1 LLKIFNYQAGTLK
14 YHEKIRKK
22 IFNHLHSL
30 PEEFWETNPIIS
42 GGYAIH
48 LLFKPLSSYDD
59 IDFYFHS
66 EEDFNSAYN
75 ILHAIS
81 EDKTSV
87 NSKTFLINNVKIQL
101 INKFFD
107 SPENIVY
114 MHDFYN
120 SSICITKDNIILD
133 DILFKLYNDSELSI
147 RDTQISDSMSMD
159 SKLKKIGVLFNRVLK
174 YQDRYDLS
182 LSKDTLSILVEL
194 TAFAK
199 KAGTKTTDKI
209 FVDSGI
215 YYNGTY
221 NPSQNNLVSIT
232 EIVNKVSWVI
242 KENLVT
248 PYDSQY
254 SL

>member
-1 LLKIFNYQAGTLK
+1 
-14 YHEKIRKK
+14 
-22 IFNHLHSL
+22 
-30 PEEFWETNPIIS
+30 
-42 GGYAIH
+42 
-48 LLFKPLSSYDD
+48 
-59 IDFYFHS
+59 
-66 EEDFNSAYN
+66 
-75 ILHAIS
+75 
-81 EDKTSV
+81 
-87 NSKTFLINNVKIQL
+87 
-101 INKFFD
+101 
-107 SPENIVY
+107 

-133 DILFKLYNDSELSI
+133 DILFKLYNDGELSI